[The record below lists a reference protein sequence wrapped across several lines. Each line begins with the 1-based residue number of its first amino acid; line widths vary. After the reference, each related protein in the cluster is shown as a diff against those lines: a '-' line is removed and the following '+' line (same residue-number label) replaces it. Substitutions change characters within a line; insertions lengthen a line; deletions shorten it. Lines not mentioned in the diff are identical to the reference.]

1 MKKANSSDISLKFI
15 ILSVLVFL
23 STTSAYSQAKRY
35 KIYEEYIETYKGIAV
50 DHMRKY
56 KIPASITLAQGL
68 LESGAGKSA
77 LTKNSN
83 NHFGIKCH
91 NDWTGGKVYQADDTP
106 NDCFR
111 KYKRAEDS
119 FEDHSRFLADKP
131 RYKSLFALEIT
142 DYRGWA
148 KGLQQ
153 AGYATDK
160 AYANKLIKLIEDY
173 ELYQHDKRGFSKEKI
188 REIEETQVRSKEYR
202 HIPYKTHNLVYVI
215 AEAGDTYEGIA
226 GEFDFKPKDL
236 YKYNEVPEGFP
247 LKAGDLVYFEKKKSK
262 ADKPYYEHE
271 VQVGE
276 SMYSISQ
283 LYGIKVKNLY
293 KMNKKDF
300 EYVPT
305 EGDVLKLR

>member
-1 MKKANSSDISLKFI
+1 M
-15 ILSVLVFL
+15 
-23 STTSAYSQAKRY
+23 
-35 KIYEEYIETYKGIAV
+35 
-50 DHMRKY
+50 
-56 KIPASITLAQGL
+56 
-68 LESGAGKSA
+68 
-77 LTKNSN
+77 
-83 NHFGIKCH
+83 
-91 NDWTGGKVYQADDTP
+91 
-106 NDCFR
+106 
-111 KYKRAEDS
+111 
-119 FEDHSRFLADKP
+119 
-131 RYKSLFALEIT
+131 
-142 DYRGWA
+142 
-148 KGLQQ
+148 
-153 AGYATDK
+153 
-160 AYANKLIKLIEDY
+160 
-173 ELYQHDKRGFSKEKI
+173 
-188 REIEETQVRSKEYR
+188 
-202 HIPYKTHNLVYVI
+202 I

-236 YKYNEVPEGFP
+236 YKYNLLPEGFP